1 MCASRSSF
9 RRFPVWSV
17 VLLLLH
23 VTVAQQYTGV
33 KSVSSSAEV
42 NQQPAHSARSVDG
55 GIPATDSN
63 IINLAIQPFA
73 RGQGFSA
80 AKGRNLGFA
89 NDASLNAIPAGINNE
104 LSNVDVRGSTQ
115 PQQTAVLR
123 DSYGNPVTPFTDLA
137 KPELDSVGFLT
148 NVNRGANFQSSGQ
161 GNNVGQYNFK
171 VPSYAS
177 GIIEPIGQPNFGL
190 LPPNP
195 VPSTVQV
202 VPPSST
208 TTAKPSS
215 TQQQFLPNAKIPN
228 IEEGQILFAQKPVN
242 GLLPPLF
249 PDQLPPVYNI
259 QVGTERS
266 PIFVRDPFSGPVK
279 PTTSQQ
285 PSAQVPQSA
294 PVPDGIVGYKTDVN
308 QQTTFPK
315 PIPPTDTRFSGAA
328 APAVP
333 TTAKPV
339 VQKYNGGFGGPS
351 GFLGNQQ
358 NIGTAYTSTVRPNLL
373 QTVPPATQPQPR
385 PQNVFIPQNT
395 FPTTARPEDKTTVQK
410 YAGSFGGA
418 PGFLGNQA
426 NLGTAYTKAPQPIP
440 ANVPTV
446 APVQQP
452 PPPPPVQ
459 HFGPA
464 HLGPVSTATQSGVPP
479 RPALPTVPTLPN
491 QFNGP
496 FVGGP
501 VNQGAGIRPTATP
514 IFTPPVQ
521 PVRPVSTSNN
531 FNGGNKFT
539 GSFGGAPGILGNQQ
553 RPGTNVKPDGS
564 IFSSAQ
570 PQQHTQQYQQQQ
582 QQQQQQTLPQQQF
595 QQPKPVTDK
604 FTGSFGGPPGVLRP
618 FDNTK
623 G

>member
-1 MCASRSSF
+1 MFASRSSF

-23 VTVAQQYTGV
+23 VSVAQQYTGV
-33 KSVSSSAEV
+33 KSVSSSPEV
-42 NQQPAHSARSVDG
+42 SQIQPAHSARSVDG

-63 IINLAIQPFA
+63 IINLAITPFA

-104 LSNVDVRGSTQ
+104 LSNVDVRGTTQ
-115 PQQTAVLR
+115 PQQNTVLR

-148 NVNRGANFQSSGQ
+148 NVNRGANFQSA
-161 GNNVGQYNFK
+161 GQYNFK

-202 VPPSST
+202 VPPRST
-208 TTAKPSS
+208 TTAKPFS

-228 IEEGQILFAQKPVN
+228 IEEGKILFAQKPVN

-249 PDQLPPVYNI
+249 PDQLPPVYDI
-259 QVGTERS
+259 KVGTERS
-266 PIFVRDPFSGPVK
+266 TIFARDPFVGPVK
-279 PTTSQQ
+279 PTPQQ
-285 PSAQVPQSA
+285 PSVPQA
-294 PVPDGIVGYKTDVN
+294 AVGPDSIVGYKTDVN
-308 QQTTFPK
+308 QQTNFPK
-315 PIPPTDTRFSGAA
+315 PGSPATETRFSGSA
-328 APAVP
+328 APAGP
-333 TTAKPV
+333 TFATTSKPV
-339 VQKYNGGFGGPS
+339 VQKYNGGFGGPA

-358 NIGTAYTSTVRPNLL
+358 NLGTAYTSTVRPN
-373 QTVPPATQPQPR
+373 VPQVVPTAPQPPQQR
-385 PQNVFIPQNT
+385 PQTVFIPQNQS
-395 FPTTARPEDKTTVQK
+395 PTTARPEDKTTVQK
-410 YAGSFGGA
+410 YVGSFGGP

-426 NLGTAYTKAPQPIP
+426 NLGTAYTKPPQTLA

-446 APVQQP
+446 APAQQP
-452 PPPPPVQ
+452 PQ

-464 HLGPVSTATQSGVPP
+464 HTGPVPTSPQPAVPP
-479 RPALPTVPTLPN
+479 RPVSVPSVPSVPN
-491 QFNGP
+491 KFNGP
-496 FVGGP
+496 FVGPP
-501 VNQGAGIRPTATP
+501 VNQGAGIRPTSAP
-514 IFTPPVQ
+514 IFTPPAQ
-521 PVRPVSTSNN
+521 PVRPVPTSNT

-564 IFSSAQ
+564 IFASAQ
-570 PQQHTQQYQQQQ
+570 PQQQHAQHHQ
-582 QQQQQQTLPQQQF
+582 QQQQQQTLPQQF
-595 QQPKPVTDK
+595 QQPKPVTDT